1 MQGTAAVTLAGLL
14 AGLRATGGSLEQQ
27 TFLFLGAGEAGT
39 GEGHTGN
46 SSQNIVY
53 SIALS
58 VNKQVM
64 QALQPIYCSRGAGMQ
79 GPHTGL
85 HSMIW

>member
-39 GEGHTGN
+39 GDFWTFHA
-46 SSQNIVY
+46 V
-53 SIALS
+53 LW
-58 VNKQVM
+58 
-64 QALQPIYCSRGAGMQ
+64 LF
-79 GPHTGL
+79 
-85 HSMIW
+85 